1 MSKLSKI
8 NLFELS
14 GIYDAPEEEKQQFL
28 LRVTNIAIS
37 RAIER
42 AITEK
47 KLSIEEAERISSE
60 ESDPIKIQT
69 QLIQLCPLLPQY
81 TEQEVDLI
89 KVDILKKQIEEALN
103 ISSSNPNEV
112 ITDLQ
117 SYINFPI
124 EDIDEDVLLEKVG
137 AFRTFQNNLLN
148 ASNING

>member
-14 GIYDAPEEEKQQFL
+14 GISDAPEEEKQQFL
-28 LRVTNIAIS
+28 LRITNIAIS
-37 RAIER
+37 RAIEK
-42 AITEK
+42 AIIEK
-47 KLSIEEAERISSE
+47 KLSIEEAEKISSE
-60 ESDPIKIQT
+60 VSDPIEIQT
-69 QLIQLCPLLPQY
+69 RLIQLCPLLPQY

-124 EDIDEDVLLEKVG
+124 ESIDENVLLEKVQ
-137 AFRTFQNNLLN
+137 AFRNFQKEIFNSL
-148 ASNING
+148 NING